1 MQLDEIMRRMKRIY
15 EGVDK
20 GESQMTFYQ
29 IKKLMR
35 DLRKTMTEEELW
47 KVVEDVTRQKPRL
60 KVQESPTPIQS

>member
-1 MQLDEIMRRMKRIY
+1 MQVEEIVRRMKRIY

-35 DLRKTMTEEELW
+35 DLRKTMTEEEFW
-47 KVVEDVTRQKPRL
+47 RVVEDITRQKPKL
-60 KVQESPTPIQS
+60 KVQESTAPV